1 MGWASGS
8 GLMSEVIAS
17 IQENVDDHSVRVA
30 IYTDLINAFEAE
42 DWDTQDECMGE
53 DDAFDEAMNDLHP
66 EWDDD
71 GREAE

>member
-17 IQENVDDHSVRVA
+17 IQENVEDHSIRVV

-53 DDAFDEAMNDLHP
+53 DDAFDEAMGDLHP